1 MNLGSRVGSAFR
13 WTAAAKFA
21 AQLISWVGTLFVMR
35 LLAPS
40 DYGLAAISS
49 AVLSIVSMIAE
60 FGFGS
65 ALVQS
70 RTLTR
75 DQIRSVFGAALLF
88 ALASMGV
95 VAALAPFLAAFFRA
109 PEAQLL
115 IQVASVNL
123 LLYALTTVPDAML
136 RREMQFRGSSLAE
149 LAAGV
154 LATVATVLM
163 ASFGYGVWALV
174 LGSVCGSVLRIVLLY
189 AIVPDRVWPSFRIGE
204 ARSLVN
210 FGRNVALARIA
221 SYVFSQADVLLA
233 GRILSKTALGEYAVA
248 MHLAML
254 PLSRVMGIITQV
266 AFPAISQLHRS
277 KRDIRPELLDG
288 LRLTAYVVIPA
299 LWGIAGIAPWFVNVA
314 LGPHWSNAALPLQI
328 VCAVLPLR
336 LIGTLTSTAVQGVGR
351 PDIDLKNALTGVAVL
366 PPCFLVGGAF
376 GTTGLACGW
385 LVGLPVLM
393 GINIHRTQSVLGISI
408 LDALK
413 AIARPAACS
422 ALMFLTVRLVAA
434 ALHEAANT
442 AAGLG
447 LMIAV
452 GAGVYAACVRVID
465 RAAIVSI
472 WGVLRPGRMRQE
484 VPSA

>member
-1 MNLGSRVGSAFR
+1 MSLGGKVGSAFR
-13 WTAAAKFA
+13 WTAAAKLG

-35 LLAPS
+35 LLVPS
-40 DYGLAAISS
+40 DYGLAAICS

-95 VAALAPFLAAFFRA
+95 VCALAPLLATFFRA
-109 PEAQLL
+109 PEAELL

-136 RREMQFRGSSLAE
+136 RREMQFKGASIVE

-154 LATVATVLM
+154 ATTVATVVM
-163 ASFGYGVWALV
+163 AKTGCGVWALV
-174 LGSVCGSVLRIVLLY
+174 LGSVGGSVLRIVLLH
-189 AIVPDRVWPSFRIGE
+189 AILPERVWPSFRIGE
-204 ARSLVN
+204 ARSLVK
-210 FGRNVALARIA
+210 FGRSVALARIA
-221 SYVFSQADVLLA
+221 SYVFGQADVLLA
-233 GRILSKTALGEYAVA
+233 GRILSKTALGEYSVA

-266 AFPAISQLHRS
+266 AFPAIAQLYRD
-277 KRDIRPELLDG
+277 KQDIRPELLSG
-288 LRLTAYVVIPA
+288 LRLAAYVVIPA
-299 LWGIAGIAPWFVNVA
+299 LWGIGSIAPWFVRVA
-314 LGPHWSNAALPLQI
+314 LGPQWDDAALPLQI

-336 LIGTLTSTAVQGVGR
+336 LIGTLTATAVQGVGR
-351 PDIDLKNALTGVAVL
+351 PDIDLRNSLTGVLVM
-366 PPCFLVGGAF
+366 PPCFLVGGMF

-385 LVGLPVLM
+385 LVGLPLLMAINLRRAQPVL
-393 GINIHRTQSVLGISI
+393 RISI

-413 AIARPAACS
+413 EIARPLACS
-422 ALMFLTVRLVAA
+422 AVMFAAVRLVAA
-434 ALHEAANT
+434 ALQDSANT
-442 AAGLG
+442 AWGLG
-447 LMIAV
+447 LLIIV
-452 GAGVYAACVRVID
+452 GAVVYAAGVWMID
-465 RAAIVSI
+465 RAALAVL
-472 WGVLRPGRMRQE
+472 WGVLRPGRMRPA